1 MVAHQFWGLV
11 ERFESDILYHL
22 GRCRSGYNGAD
33 LKSAVRTTPVGS
45 NPTLPAKGDIMLK
58 CYYCKNRM
66 IHKDDLL
73 KPMMAQRIA
82 CKQG

>member
-1 MVAHQFWGLV
+1 
-11 ERFESDILYHL
+11 
-22 GRCRSGYNGAD
+22 
-33 LKSAVRTTPVGS
+33 
-45 NPTLPAKGDIMLK
+45 MLK

-82 CKQG
+82 CKQGQIMNLECNLFESPIVKEMVPYTNGK